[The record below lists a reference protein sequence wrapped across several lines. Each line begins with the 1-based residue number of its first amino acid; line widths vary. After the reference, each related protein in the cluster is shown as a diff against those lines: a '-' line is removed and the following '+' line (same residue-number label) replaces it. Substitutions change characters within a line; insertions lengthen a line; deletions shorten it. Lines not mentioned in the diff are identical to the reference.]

1 MKVPFRR
8 RSWRVIRPGMILG
21 RTVLALALASLIEV
35 KQFFTPIRAGSPGQA
50 VMARAP
56 VSLARICKRR
66 RWNSP
71 NAEYERW
78 YHRCLSK

>member
-1 MKVPFRR
+1 MKVSLRR

-35 KQFFTPIRAGSPGQA
+35 KQFFAPIRADSPGQA

-66 RWNSP
+66 R
-71 NAEYERW
+71 
-78 YHRCLSK
+78 